1 MAETPTL
8 SLDARLVP
16 EVSEHAADLPGSWF
30 ITHGAGKPAQNTYTE
45 VAFAPDALSDEDG
58 APYPEHVLD
67 QAVRAVAGQ
76 LYGTAW
82 AFHYR
87 PDQAD
92 DAIRRWS
99 LRRRERV
106 VITDLEVWS

>member
-1 MAETPTL
+1 MTAPPAL
-8 SLDARLVP
+8 SIDARLVP
-16 EVSEHAADLPGSWF
+16 EVSEHAADLPGSWY
-30 ITHGAGKPAQNTYTE
+30 ITHGAGRPAANTYTE
-45 VAFAPDALSDEDG
+45 VAFAPGALTDADG
-58 APYPEHVLD
+58 APHPERVLD
-67 QAVRAVAGQ
+67 DAVRAVAVM

-106 VITDLEVWS
+106 LIDTLEVWE